1 VLPVAVALTA
11 VQYVMYLRFCRRR
24 HVFT

>member
-1 VLPVAVALTA
+1 VAVALTA
-11 VQYVMYLRFCRRR
+11 VKYGVYFRFCGCR